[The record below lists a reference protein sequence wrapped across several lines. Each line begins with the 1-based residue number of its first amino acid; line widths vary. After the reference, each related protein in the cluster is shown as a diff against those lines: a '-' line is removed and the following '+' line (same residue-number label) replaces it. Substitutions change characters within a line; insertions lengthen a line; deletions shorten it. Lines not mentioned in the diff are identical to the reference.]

1 MRSQAEEQHVALDA
15 RLSQHLPAVLADRTQ
30 VQEVILNLVKNALES
45 LIGCEGH
52 REVSIGSRALQGSEV
67 VVDVKDT
74 GKGLDAET
82 AEHMFEPFYTTK
94 SEGMGI
100 GLAISRSIIEAHGG
114 KLWAMKNSPRGAIF
128 LFSLPASDP
137 NDPPHQHHSNSNA
150 RY

>member
-1 MRSQAEEQHVALDA
+1 M
-15 RLSQHLPAVLADRTQ
+15 LADRIQ

-45 LIGCEGH
+45 LIGCEGY

-94 SEGMGI
+94 SGGMGI

-128 LFSLPASDP
+128 LFSLPASDG
-137 NDPPHQHHSNSNA
+137 
-150 RY
+150 

>member
-1 MRSQAEEQHVALDA
+1 MKRELLVGTKQLEDVVRQIHYGHPSAPFPCGSTPFSCRVPLD
-15 RLSQHLPAVLADRTQ
+15 LL
-30 VQEVILNLVKNALES
+30 KNALES

-52 REVSIGSRALQGSEV
+52 RGVSIGSRALQRSEV

-94 SEGMGI
+94 SEGTGI

-114 KLWAMKNSPRGAIF
+114 KLWATKNSPRGAIF
-128 LFSLPASDP
+128 LFSLPA
-137 NDPPHQHHSNSNA
+137 
-150 RY
+150 R